1 MCVYLVTELQNAK
14 IKMERTKRQIEK
26 ITAISGYFNIS
37 FLVIYRTQKIISKI
51 IEDGNNTLSQFNLFC
66 IFRTT
71 YSTYEEFTF
80 F

>member
-37 FLVIYRTQKIISKI
+37 FLVIYRTHRK
-51 IEDGNNTLSQFNLFC
+51 
-66 IFRTT
+66 
-71 YSTYEEFTF
+71 
-80 F
+80 